1 MAPRSQRSASER
13 AAGAPAPQTER
24 PSPDLKV
31 ARSPVTARRSIGGIG
46 TLLALGLFAVCLA
59 LAALHAVL
67 VENQAS
73 LDDLIESNQQRY
85 EQIDQLQAE
94 IAYLDSPEGLAEQA
108 RLAGLVPAAELVVLT
123 PVGPDRLPPPD
134 ADPFDLQSSGWTPI
148 ASAETPKP
156 DPITPVPE
164 PDDGGGPSPWT
175 ATPDSERGKSSG

>member
-1 MAPRSQRSASER
+1 MAPQSQRSASQR
-13 AAGAPAPQTER
+13 TAGAPAPKSER

-31 ARSPVTARRSIGGIG
+31 ARSPARRSIGGIG

-73 LDDLIESNQQRY
+73 LDDLVERNQQQY

-108 RLAGLVPAAELVVLT
+108 NLAGLVPSAELVVLT

-134 ADPFDLQSSGWTPI
+134 ADPFDLQSSGWTPPATI
-148 ASAETPKP
+148 ETPKLN
-156 DPITPVPE
+156 PIAPAPE
-164 PDDGGGPSPWT
+164 SDERGRSSPWT
-175 ATPDSERGKSSG
+175 ATGDSERGKSTG